1 MESYFR
7 RCLRDTRVALKT
19 RNTYQLVTQLRRM
32 LFEWHGILQ
41 FVSQSGFSFD
51 SAFFSFTVRCYF
63 MAILKSSAD
72 TNTGQSHRL
81 THCIKKS
88 TLIQSKIINT

>member
-51 SAFFSFTVRCYF
+51 SAFFFF
-63 MAILKSSAD
+63 
-72 TNTGQSHRL
+72 
-81 THCIKKS
+81 HCSLLFYGYSKNFRRHKRGTKPQIDSLYKK
-88 TLIQSKIINT
+88 I